1 LKKTEL
7 YSYSLKFPDDF
18 CRFYWCNLSLL
29 PFWKECTVLGIWNS
43 CWIMHYTL
51 HALGPSHKSLLCVY
65 WGPCIGSSRICCC
78 LLCLWISTSTKSKIQ
93 SSGST
98 MWRFNNAL
106 ILSPVCYMSR
116 VQGDPRED
124 RQRLLRSDR
133 HATCNTDNG

>member
-1 LKKTEL
+1 MKKTEL

-93 SSGST
+93 SSGTSLKLT
-98 MWRFNNAL
+98 LFWSLTFL
-106 ILSPVCYMSR
+106 GCYWLHVLDLVVNRGSFF
-116 VQGDPRED
+116 
-124 RQRLLRSDR
+124 
-133 HATCNTDNG
+133 TTY